1 MVCTEDE
8 DVASRVEAITAGELA
23 YAVRGPLALG
33 GVPVDGLSRARKG
46 ARLT

>member
-33 GVPVDGLSRARKG
+33 GVPVDKSSRASKG
-46 ARLT
+46 ARQT